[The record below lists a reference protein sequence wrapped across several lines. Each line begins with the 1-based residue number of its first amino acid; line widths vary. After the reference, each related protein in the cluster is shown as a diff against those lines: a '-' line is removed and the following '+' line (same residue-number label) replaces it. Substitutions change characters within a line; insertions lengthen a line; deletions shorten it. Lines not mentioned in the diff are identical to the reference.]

1 MDNAIKFIEDEGAI
15 HLTIRAERNEEN
27 QNQKEMKNEEE
38 EEEDKKDQVIISI
51 KDTGIGISKDIF
63 PRLFTKFTTTSIT
76 GTGLGLYISKSI
88 VEAHG
93 GRIWAENNIN
103 GKGASFTFTLP
114 LSKKENNNN

>member
-1 MDNAIKFIEDEGAI
+1 MKKIK
-15 HLTIRAERNEEN
+15 IR
-27 QNQKEMKNEEE
+27 KNEGGGGN
-38 EEEDKKDQVIISI
+38 KKNQVIISI

-93 GRIWAENNIN
+93 GRIWAENNTN